1 MFVKGGPLVYQTGRD
16 GNKTPIDVNPRR
28 YLGETVPI
36 VVLVNKNSASGSEII
51 AAGIR
56 SNGAGRVM
64 GTQTAGCVGSGQP
77 KDLPDGGLILVTL
90 TKMQDSKTGEDLN
103 GPGKGVVPDQV
114 IEDDTKTPQVDEV
127 IQAAVDY
134 IHAHG

>member
-1 MFVKGGPLVYQTGRD
+1 
-16 GNKTPIDVNPRR
+16 
-28 YLGETVPI
+28 
-36 VVLVNKNSASGSEII
+36 
-51 AAGIR
+51 
-56 SNGAGRVM
+56 
-64 GTQTAGCVGSGQP
+64 
-77 KDLPDGGLILVTL
+77 
-90 TKMQDSKTGEDLN
+90 MQDSKTGEDLN